1 MEVLEDVEEAVEE
14 EGVVLHQL
22 VVLRQLR
29 RRQHPQ
35 LRVDRRH
42 LLHLP
47 RHPPKTTRFNQA
59 TKQETLHD
67 GQCPLWM
74 QEPSLIYPFF
84 F

>member
-1 MEVLEDVEEAVEE
+1 MGEISRYHLAEVLAVEVLEDVEEAVEE
-14 EGVVLHQL
+14 KRVVLHQL

-47 RHPPKTTRFNQA
+47 RHPTLPQRPPLVRFDSRTQ
-59 TKQETLHD
+59 QRD
-67 GQCPLWM
+67 
-74 QEPSLIYPFF
+74 
-84 F
+84 